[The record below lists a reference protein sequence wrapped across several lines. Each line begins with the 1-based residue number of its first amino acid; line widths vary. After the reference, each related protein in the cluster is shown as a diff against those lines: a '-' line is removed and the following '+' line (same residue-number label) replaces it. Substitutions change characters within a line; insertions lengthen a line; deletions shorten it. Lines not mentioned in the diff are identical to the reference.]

1 MPIIPIIPEI
11 PPKGMDG
18 WGFSDGS
25 DRLEVRLKD
34 SEGNGGFRKR
44 EGRVFGEKKAMRW
57 VGLGY
62 RKDIGMMNE

>member
-18 WGFSDGS
+18 WEFSDGS
-25 DRLEVRLKD
+25 DKLEEGLED

-44 EGRVFGEKKAMRW
+44 EGRVFGEKR
-57 VGLGY
+57 V
-62 RKDIGMMNE
+62 